1 MGKADKIC
9 AGPKNSYKNLK
20 SALKKKEVGGVRTP
34 QPDYNGLFITPFP
47 VSSCQ
52 SFFFSGRNSQNV
64 TVTKKKKPP
73 QNTCYFLSLLE
84 RGQRGLGVSPG
95 ARGWLWGEVLPPIFR
110 GEPPSAVPWACL
122 SSSLT
127 WVSSKCGVIPIL
139 FPLPHLH
146 LDGWES
152 WFLGQ

>member
-64 TVTKKKKPP
+64 TVTKKKNHPKTPVTFSP
-73 QNTCYFLSLLE
+73 CWRGDRGVWVFLQEPEGGSGGRSYRPSSE
-84 RGQRGLGVSPG
+84 VSPRPLSPG
-95 ARGWLWGEVLPPIFR
+95 PVW
-110 GEPPSAVPWACL
+110 AVPWPEFPANAGL
-122 SSSLT
+122 SPYCFHSHIST
-127 WVSSKCGVIPIL
+127 WMVEN
-139 FPLPHLH
+139 
-146 LDGWES
+146 LD
-152 WFLGQ
+152 F